1 MRWSRAWTVAL
12 VAALGAVVVGVAV
25 AAVTVPGRVGPQLK
39 LLQSGRKLAPQGK
52 LVTLGNF
59 PTGGAL
65 TRDGHFYWTVS
76 TGRGRNDIRIVSV
89 RTAKVV
95 QVIPLP
101 GASGGIA
108 MDPSSNTAYVS
119 GVPDSGHKDAA
130 LPGAPG
136 REGDVIHVFSYAR
149 DRPGHVHRSDPGA
162 PAVRRAGAA
171 GVPADQRRPEA
182 GLARPAR
189 RVPRRQA
196 PARAAQPRR
205 RRRDRGRLLQAGA
218 PRQDGQLSLR
228 GGDPGRRQD
237 AGWSRTRRPAR
248 CRSST
253 STPAPRSRTS
263 RSARTSVTPRRSPST
278 RAPTARTWRWPTPTR
293 WW

>member
-1 MRWSRAWTVAL
+1 M
-12 VAALGAVVVGVAV
+12 VGVAV

-39 LLQSGRKLAPQGK
+39 LLQSGRKLSPQGK

-65 TRDGHFYWTVS
+65 TRDGQFYWTVS

-119 GVPDSGHKDAA
+119 GVPDSGHKDRSAS
-130 LPGAPG
+130 G
-136 REGDVIHVFSYAR
+136 RAGPRGGRDPRFQLRR

-162 PAVRRAGAA
+162 PALRRAGAA

-182 GLARPAR
+182 GVARPAR

-237 AGWSRTRRPAR
+237 RAGLERDARHGVGGRPRRRHQGQGHTGRLASESPRGDRRRPAR
-248 CRSST
+248 R
-253 STPAPRSRTS
+253 PRVRGGGQ
-263 RSARTSVTPRRSPST
+263 RRPGGGD
-278 RAPTARTWRWPTPTR
+278 RHQEA
-293 WW
+293 